1 MATTTFMNLTLPDVS
16 VTIGPD
22 WATQLNAALSSVDS
36 HDHSSGNGNKVTQAG
51 INITDDFP
59 LNAKGLTG
67 TGRVTY
73 SNLTALIS
81 TTVSTYVKD
90 GDLYF
95 NDASGNQIRITAGG
109 SLDVSSVGGI
119 TGDYASTSASAFY
132 TDAVLKYFFQDSNAA
147 RSLVDMATSRLV
159 TSYSSAQTLDYTVDD
174 LVLVSGNTT
183 LTLPA
188 ASTRCQ
194 FIIKKT
200 DSNATTVTIDA
211 NGSETIDGALTFTIT
226 EQYTSVT
233 LCSDGTSSWYV
244 I

>member
-1 MATTTFMNLTLPDVS
+1 MATTTFMNLSLPDVS

-36 HDHSSGNGNKVTQAG
+36 HDHTSGNGNRITQAG
-51 INITDDFP
+51 INITDSFE
-59 LNAKGLTG
+59 LNAEALTE
-67 TGRVTY
+67 TGRVSY
-73 SNLTALIS
+73 SNLTALI
-81 TTVSTYVKD
+81 TTAVSSYVKD

-147 RSLVDMATSRLV
+147 RALVDMATSRLV
-159 TSYSSAQTLDYTVDD
+159 TTYSSAQTLDYTVDD

-188 ASTRCQ
+188 AATRMQ
-194 FIIKKT
+194 FVIKKT
-200 DSNATTVTIDA
+200 DSNATTVTVDGNA
-211 NGSETIDGALTFTIT
+211 SETIDGSLTYTIV
-226 EQYTSVT
+226 EQYTSIT
-233 LCSDGTSSWYV
+233 ICSDGSNWHV

>member
-22 WATQLNAALSSVDS
+22 WATELNAALTSVDS
-36 HDHSSGNGNKVTQAG
+36 HDHTSGNGNRITEAG
-51 INITDDFP
+51 INITDSFE
-59 LNAKGLTG
+59 LNANALTEV
-67 TGRVTY
+67 GRVSY
-73 SNLTALIS
+73 SNLTSLIA
-81 TTVSTYVKD
+81 TTVSSYVKD

-119 TGDYASTSASAFY
+119 TGDYTTTSASCFY

-147 RSLVDMATSRLV
+147 RSLVDLATSRLV
-159 TSYSSAQTLDYTVDD
+159 TTYSSAQTLDYTVDD

-188 ASTRCQ
+188 AATRMQ
-194 FIIKKT
+194 FVIKKT
-200 DSNATTVTIDA
+200 DSNATTVTLDGNA
-211 NGSETIDGALTFTIT
+211 SETIDGSVTHTMT
-226 EQYTSVT
+226 EQYSSLTI
-233 LCSDGTSSWYV
+233 CSDGSNWH
-244 I
+244 II